1 MSYVDKVLIP
11 GEQVQY
17 RATRQRFGYGWV
29 AVPLIACIVCL
40 THKWWLAGG
49 VAAAVT
55 VATAF
60 TTWVRISSSEFAVTN
75 KRVIVKV
82 GAINRRTV
90 ELMLSKIEGV
100 GVDQTLAGRMG
111 NYGTVVIT
119 GTGGTRETFD
129 AIADPLEFRRQL
141 QAQLSRMEDDRLQAL
156 RGAPARLST

>member
-29 AVPLIACIVCL
+29 AVPLIACVG
-40 THKWWLAGG
+40 WLAGG
-49 VAAAVT
+49 AAGALTVLVAFA
-55 VATAF
+55 
-60 TTWVRISSSEFAVTN
+60 TWVKLSTSEFAVTN

-90 ELMLSKIEGV
+90 ELMLSKVEGV
-100 GVDQTLAGRMG
+100 SVDQTLAGRMG
-111 NYGTVVIT
+111 NYGTVRIT
-119 GTGGTRETFD
+119 GTGGTREAFD
-129 AIADPLEFRRQL
+129 EIADPLEFRRQL

-156 RGAPARLST
+156 RGAPARLSN